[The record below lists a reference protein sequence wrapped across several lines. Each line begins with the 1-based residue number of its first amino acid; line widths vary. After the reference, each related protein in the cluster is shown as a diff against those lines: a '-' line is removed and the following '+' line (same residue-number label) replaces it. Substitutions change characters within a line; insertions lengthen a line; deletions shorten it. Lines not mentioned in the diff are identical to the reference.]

1 MREEF
6 FVLESSSNPR
16 LVATVAH
23 CISEDKKA
31 FYQKKIKVYTGPGKE
46 NGYVDAQFNIVKAA
60 ANPLYRT
67 LPFSV
72 GLADTGYVVLE
83 NQLT

>member
-1 MREEF
+1 M
-6 FVLESSSNPR
+6 
-16 LVATVAH
+16 ATAAH
-23 CISEDKKA
+23 CISEDKKP
-31 FYQKKIKVYTGPGKE
+31 FVRKIKVYTGTGKE
-46 NGYVDAQFNIVKAA
+46 NGYVNAQHNIVKAA

-83 NQLT
+83 KTNLLKK